1 MPHDGP
7 LLQLIDV
14 NAGYGSLLAVQ
25 NLCLELEPKTIVSLI
40 GPNGAGKST
49 TLNAILGVNP
59 FQGAVR
65 FCGVE
70 LSKLSIED
78 RVSLG
83 LILVPE
89 RRELFGA
96 MSVHDNLLLGG
107 YRKYSLKSG
116 LNRSKLDRV
125 FDLFPRLKD
134 RRLQT
139 ASSLSGGERQ
149 MLALG
154 RALMAE
160 PVCLLLDEPSLGL
173 APKIVQELLI
183 SIEHLKAEGISI
195 LLVEQNARAAL
206 RISDYGYIMESG
218 SVVMQGRADEL
229 LADKDLMKLYL
240 GIQGTGASE

>member
-240 GIQGTGASE
+240 GIQGAGASE